1 MSIPASCIIRCI
13 QEAAVAGLINRHGL
27 LLSISAKNKVKRSK
41 FEDKEDLATRIT
53 EACNS
58 VPPNHFHVL
67 VQHSVNVFEKCLN
80 EEHI

>member
-1 MSIPASCIIRCI
+1 
-13 QEAAVAGLINRHGL
+13 
-27 LLSISAKNKVKRSK
+27 AKNKVKRSK